1 MSWNERFF
9 IVADVW
15 GHSTRNQLPK
25 HMLRKSRR
33 NPKACSSPWLAASNS
48 IVAFFVRPFSINS
61 SLCLKLPWTL
71 VEMSPNCLPSG
82 CSYMIC
88 LQDLFWTWISR
99 VSKFQFVK
107 NRATVPRTEDAAL
120 YFTQLRTEHRSSKS
134 WEINHD
140 HLICSH
146 DNDGLS
152 LSHFGIDR
160 YWEDHE
166 DATTLPVS
174 KMRPDGR

>member
-1 MSWNERFF
+1 MSWNERFL
-9 IVADVW
+9 IITDVW
-15 GHSTRNQLPK
+15 GHSARNQLPK

-88 LQDLFWTWISR
+88 LQDLFWTWTSR

-107 NRATVPRTEDAAL
+107 NRATVPPTEDAAL
-120 YFTQLRTEHRSSKS
+120 YFAQLRTEHRSSNRKES

-140 HLICSH
+140 HLNHDHLTCSH

-152 LSHFGIDR
+152 LSNFGIWYELIWYR
-160 YWEDHE
+160 
-166 DATTLPVS
+166 
-174 KMRPDGR
+174 